1 MAPRTF
7 LDRQSMNYYLVYLDE
22 QGKAFA
28 TTRKGKVSKR
38 CKELMAEHAHME
50 HGLWDASEDMGK
62 TMAEVDKNIRA
73 AITKRLHERDE
84 KAEAFL
90 QQLQAQQAER
100 ERKEQEALAKRKAV
114 ACTKDKMI
122 IKPYDLM
129 QRLDDAEVLLEQMKP
144 GAYYLCVN
152 YKKKG
157 FVELRQS
164 VRAANH
170 LKVCGIVER
179 EDKPTKTALHRF
191 AVSVRKMYK
200 SHIDIIGRTHAIKSF
215 GQKMTDSI
223 PHIQELKNNYYASSA
238 PRRYYD
244 RYTLLYLKLEKIEKM
259 DDPDIAYDFHSEKL

>member
-1 MAPRTF
+1 MAPRAF

-100 ERKEQEALAKRKAV
+100 ERKEQEALAQRKAV
-114 ACTKDKMI
+114 ASTKDKMTV
-122 IKPYDLM
+122 KPFDLM

-144 GAYYLCVN
+144 GAYYLCIN
-152 YKKKG
+152 YKKQG
-157 FVELRQS
+157 FVELKQTA
-164 VRAANH
+164 RAANH
-170 LKVCGIVER
+170 IKVCGIVER
-179 EDKPTKTALHRF
+179 EDKPTKAALHRF
-191 AVSVRKMYK
+191 AVSVRDLYK
-200 SHIDIIGRTHAIKSF
+200 KNIDIIGRTHAIKSF

-223 PHIQELKNNYYASSA
+223 PHLQEQRNAYYATAA

-244 RYTLLYLKLEKIEKM
+244 RYTLLYLQLEKAEK
-259 DDPDIAYDFHSEKL
+259 AEK